1 VKVTVL
7 GTGIMGTGIT
17 HSLLRAGHD
26 VTVWNRTA
34 ERARPL
40 EADGAHVAATSG
52 EAVATAEVVLGV
64 LFDADAVLA
73 VLAECA
79 DAVPARAVWL
89 QASTVGVEG
98 TARIADAAARAGVTL
113 VETMLVGTRQ
123 PAESGTLT
131 LLTSGDPAVLDRVHP
146 VLDAIGARQ
155 VRVGPQVGQATALKL
170 ACNAWVAVL
179 TAGTAQSMALAG
191 HLGLDPTTFLEAI
204 TGAPIDSAYARIK
217 GTAMAE
223 GAFAPSFA
231 VDALAKDLGLM
242 LDAAH
247 ASRMPTTLLDPLLS
261 LFTSVS
267 EAGRGGEDIAAVISR
282 FETGTA

>member
-1 VKVTVL
+1 MSWRQDNAGARRARRRGRKSGMAHPAGRFVQEGHRREEHPVKVTVL

-40 EADGAHVAATSG
+40 EADGAPVAATSG
-52 EAVATAEVVLGV
+52 AATA
-64 LFDADAVLA
+64 
-73 VLAECA
+73 
-79 DAVPARAVWL
+79 
-89 QASTVGVEG
+89 
-98 TARIADAAARAGVTL
+98 TAA
-113 VETMLVGTRQ
+113 
-123 PAESGTLT
+123 
-131 LLTSGDPAVLDRVHP
+131 AVLDRVHP
-146 VLDAIGARQ
+146 VLAAIGARQ

-267 EAGRGGEDIAAVISR
+267 EAGRGGEVVARGLVA
-282 FETGTA
+282 